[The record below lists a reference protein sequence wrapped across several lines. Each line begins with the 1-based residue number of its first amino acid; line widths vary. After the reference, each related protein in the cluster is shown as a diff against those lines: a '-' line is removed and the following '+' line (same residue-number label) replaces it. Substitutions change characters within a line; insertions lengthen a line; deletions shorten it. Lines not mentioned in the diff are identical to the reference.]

1 MRKYYLINENNGEA
15 LKEAFGDE
23 KRIYTGTKKEMLQ
36 EALRSMSS
44 DWYTDGLRIK
54 NHYENYGRSYHLQ
67 AVSEYERQ
75 KTDRQKMLTKIC
87 SIQEVIDMADEM
99 RYSYF
104 WDNNLD
110 AQDRAYYDDK
120 HSTPEVCWEEGGHT
134 YSAMF
139 TTHSSRH
146 NIYAKGYYYK
156 DGVKTN
162 LRAIR
167 CSCDR
172 MWDVYQKQYRLG
184 EYVDLPEKTKEK
196 DSEEKKTTKKK
207 QNSRSL

>member
-1 MRKYYLINENNGEA
+1 MRKYYLINEDNGEA
-15 LKEAFGDE
+15 LGEGE
-23 KRIYTGTKKEMLQ
+23 CVYTGKKEEMLQ
-36 EALRSMSS
+36 EALKSMSS
-44 DWYTDGLRIK
+44 SCYIEGSHIK
-54 NHYENYGRSYHLQ
+54 NHDSKRSYRLQ

>member
-15 LKEAFGDE
+15 LTEAFGDE

-54 NHYENYGRSYHLQ
+54 NHYENYGRSYRLQ

-87 SIQEVIDMADEM
+87 DIQEVIDMADKM
-99 RYSYF
+99 RYAYF
-104 WDNNLD
+104 WDNNQN
-110 AQDRAYYDDK
+110 AQEREYYDKK
-120 HSTPEVCWEEGGHT
+120 HSTPEVCWKEGGHT
-134 YSAMF
+134 YSAEF
-139 TTHSSRH
+139 CTNSSRH
-146 NIYAKGYYYK
+146 NVYAKGYYFK
-156 DGVKTN
+156 DDKRTN
-162 LRAIR
+162 LKAIR

-172 MWDVYQKQYRLG
+172 MWDAYQKQYLLG
-184 EYVDLPEKTKEK
+184 EYADLPEKTKEK
-196 DSEEKKTTKKK
+196 KTAKKK
-207 QNSRSL
+207 QHSRSL

>member
-1 MRKYYLINENNGEA
+1 MRKYYLINEVNGEA
-15 LKEAFGDE
+15 LTEAFRDE
-23 KRIYTGTKKEMLQ
+23 KRVYTGKREEMLQ

-44 DWYTDGLRIK
+44 SYYIEGPRIK
-54 NHYENYGRSYHLQ
+54 NQDESDGRSYRLQ

-75 KTDRQKMLTKIC
+75 KPDRQKMLTKIC
-87 SIQEVIDMADEM
+87 SIQEVIDMADKM
-99 RYSYF
+99 RYAFF
-104 WDNNLD
+104 WDNNHD
-110 AQDRAYYDDK
+110 AQERAYYDDK
-120 HSTPEVCWEEGGHT
+120 HSTPEVCWEEGGHA

-156 DGVKTN
+156 DNVKTN

-172 MWDVYQKQYRLG
+172 MWDAYQKQYHLG
-184 EYVDLPEKTKEK
+184 EYADLPEKTKEK
-196 DSEEKKTTKKK
+196 KTAKKK